1 MYRLLEILFVESKK
15 VSGTSRDKYDCI
27 DFILGNKGL
36 KHMMEFVD
44 EQVVLTTIHAAKGLE
59 WEYVIIPR
67 LNGFAFPS
75 SHMCRPCKEANSCN
89 EGFDYCKFTYDRSLK
104 KTFKEELSIL
114 YVGITRA
121 KKNVFF
127 TVNTGAN
134 KWKYSKTTSCLLNL
148 EGLTLEDYEWGNV
161 ICF

>member
-1 MYRLLEILFVESKK
+1 
-15 VSGTSRDKYDCI
+15 
-27 DFILGNKGL
+27 
-36 KHMMEFVD
+36 
-44 EQVVLTTIHAAKGLE
+44 
-59 WEYVIIPR
+59 
-67 LNGFAFPS
+67 
-75 SHMCRPCKEANSCN
+75 MCRPCKEANSCN

-104 KTFKEELSIL
+104 KAFKEELSIL

-161 ICF
+161 IGF